1 MRNEDT
7 ALRRR
12 IEAIRAAVGPGVT
25 LVAATKTVPPERIN
39 EAIRCGV
46 RVIGEN
52 RVQEL
57 LEKYDA
63 IDRANVQ
70 VHFIGQLQTNKVKY
84 IADKVDMIQSLDSL
98 PLAREIEKRCAALG
112 RTMDCL
118 VEVNLEGEAAKGGV
132 PYDEAEAF
140 VDSLAAFPH
149 IRVRGLMTVPPKCGK
164 LQKLGYFQNLSK
176 FIDIRG
182 KKWIIALW
190 IFCRPACPAIMS
202 RRSPAV
208 PIWCASGAR
217 FSAKEHEYKFWR
229 FCAMGVMNRFKDMFK
244 GEDEYDVDGY
254 NDGYD
259 SYDDVADEGGVNE
272 SVQAQPQPAARD
284 MRSNGGVLSASALE
298 MKVIKPDRFEAVT
311 QIAEHLLAHKTVVL
325 NLEETNKETIRRII
339 DFMSGVAFAIE
350 GNIKRVASS
359 TYVITPKNV
368 EVSGE
373 QQAREDGAP
382 AQKELF

>member
-7 ALRRR
+7 ALRQR

-25 LVAATKTVPPERIN
+25 LVAATKTVPPECIN

-132 PYDEAEAF
+132 PYDETEAF
-140 VDSLAAFPH
+140 VDSLAAFPAH
-149 IRVRGLMTVPPKCGK
+149 PRAGIDDRAAEMRGKCKKVRLFPK
-164 LQKLGYFQNLSK
+164 NLSK
-176 FIDIRG
+176 I
-182 KKWIIALW
+182 
-190 IFCRPACPAIMS
+190 
-202 RRSPAV
+202 
-208 PIWCASGAR
+208 
-217 FSAKEHEYKFWR
+217 Y
-229 FCAMGVMNRFKDMFK
+229 
-244 GEDEYDVDGY
+244 
-254 NDGYD
+254 
-259 SYDDVADEGGVNE
+259 
-272 SVQAQPQPAARD
+272 
-284 MRSNGGVLSASALE
+284 
-298 MKVIKPDRFEAVT
+298 
-311 QIAEHLLAHKTVVL
+311 
-325 NLEETNKETIRRII
+325 
-339 DFMSGVAFAIE
+339 
-350 GNIKRVASS
+350 
-359 TYVITPKNV
+359 
-368 EVSGE
+368 
-373 QQAREDGAP
+373 
-382 AQKELF
+382 

>member
-118 VEVNLEGEAAKGGV
+118 RSTWRARRRRAASPTTK
-132 PYDEAEAF
+132 PRR
-140 VDSLAAFPH
+140 LW
-149 IRVRGLMTVPPKCGK
+149 TVWPLFRTSACG
-164 LQKLGYFQNLSK
+164 
-176 FIDIRG
+176 D
-182 KKWIIALW
+182 
-190 IFCRPACPAIMS
+190 
-202 RRSPAV
+202 
-208 PIWCASGAR
+208 
-217 FSAKEHEYKFWR
+217 
-229 FCAMGVMNRFKDMFK
+229 
-244 GEDEYDVDGY
+244 
-254 NDGYD
+254 
-259 SYDDVADEGGVNE
+259 
-272 SVQAQPQPAARD
+272 
-284 MRSNGGVLSASALE
+284 
-298 MKVIKPDRFEAVT
+298 
-311 QIAEHLLAHKTVVL
+311 
-325 NLEETNKETIRRII
+325 
-339 DFMSGVAFAIE
+339 
-350 GNIKRVASS
+350 
-359 TYVITPKNV
+359 
-368 EVSGE
+368 
-373 QQAREDGAP
+373 
-382 AQKELF
+382 

>member
-63 IDRANVQ
+63 IDRATVQ

-149 IRVRGLMTVPPKCGK
+149 IRVRGLMTVPPKCGEIAK
-164 LQKLGYFQNLSK
+164 KLGYFQKIYQK

-182 KKWIIALW
+182 KK
-190 IFCRPACPAIMS
+190 
-202 RRSPAV
+202 
-208 PIWCASGAR
+208 
-217 FSAKEHEYKFWR
+217 
-229 FCAMGVMNRFKDMFK
+229 
-244 GEDEYDVDGY
+244 VD
-254 NDGYD
+254 NSFMDI
-259 SYDDVADEGGVNE
+259 
-272 SVQAQPQPAARD
+272 
-284 MRSNGGVLSASALE
+284 LSAG
-298 MKVIKPDRFEAVT
+298 
-311 QIAEHLLAHKTVVL
+311 
-325 NLEETNKETIRRII
+325 
-339 DFMSGVAFAIE
+339 MSGDYEQAVACGSNMVRVGRAIF
-350 GNIKRVASS
+350 
-359 TYVITPKNV
+359 
-368 EVSGE
+368 GE
-373 QQAREDGAP
+373 RT
-382 AQKELF
+382 